1 MFYFESD
8 GKIMSENKFKLCG
21 YYNYTV
27 VLTYIGLLFG
37 LYGVVQVIEK
47 NFQMALICLMVAGL
61 CDMFDGMIAA
71 TRERTSSEK
80 RFGIQ
85 IDSLC
90 DLICF
95 CVMPALFIYQ
105 ISGQHKIAMAVGA
118 LYVLCGLIRLAYY
131 NVQEEERQSD
141 TTEKRT
147 YYVGL
152 PVTSAA
158 LILPLSFVLSGHLPG
173 KEQFVPVYILAMT
186 AVAFVLP
193 IHVKKPYFAGKIAL
207 VFTGIAEFVIL
218 LMSVGLNI

>member
-8 GKIMSENKFKLCG
+8 GEIMSENRFKLCG

>member
-37 LYGVVQVIEK
+37 LYGVVQVIKK

-105 ISGQHKIAMAVGA
+105 ISGQHKIAMVVGA

-173 KEQFVPVYILAMT
+173 KEQFAPVYILAMT